1 MKKRMLLLLA
11 SGIFLTACG
20 RKGRTEL
27 AAEPVMV
34 QETQYVR
41 TEAAGMAGRAEK
53 EMPETTGRE
62 DSCGWDEKEAYILEK
77 IAMSEAEG
85 EDTQGKALVIMVVL
99 NRVRSDSFPDT
110 VEEVVFQKNQFSP
123 VANGRYDSVE
133 PDSDCRAALEMVRHG
148 WDGSQGALYFES
160 RSDSTWHREH
170 LKYLFRHGN
179 HYFYTEKEGEQ

>member
-1 MKKRMLLLLA
+1 MGLKKRMLLLLA

-62 DSCGWDEKEAYILEK
+62 DSCG
-77 IAMSEAEG
+77 
-85 EDTQGKALVIMVVL
+85 
-99 NRVRSDSFPDT
+99 
-110 VEEVVFQKNQFSP
+110 
-123 VANGRYDSVE
+123 
-133 PDSDCRAALEMVRHG
+133 
-148 WDGSQGALYFES
+148 
-160 RSDSTWHREH
+160 
-170 LKYLFRHGN
+170 
-179 HYFYTEKEGEQ
+179 